1 MQRSRIYE
9 LFNNPISD
17 LYLNDR
23 YENTKS
29 QLANQDKKLTYY
41 KKSFYGSDTLKKK
54 E

>member
-9 LFNNPISD
+9 WFNKPTRD
-17 LYLNDR
+17 LYLNDM

-29 QLANQDKKLTYY
+29 QLANQDKKLIYY

-54 E
+54 